1 MLTFALLAAALTVAA
16 IVLIAR
22 PLLGKRTDGPGPAH
36 WSALAAAALLLA
48 GSTALYMVWSKW
60 SWRAPAPGSSPETM
74 VAQLARQLERDPQ
87 NLDGW
92 LTLGRSYLVLQEY
105 PLALRAFERAD
116 RLSGSSSAE
125 ALTGEAQALA
135 MIDPTE
141 LDTRASRLIERA
153 IVLAPDSPKVL
164 FFGAVVAARRGDL
177 PLARQRFVKVLSQ
190 NPPDAAR
197 RFLEQQIV
205 AIDRQLSAA
214 PGGSASAAGGAAAGG
229 AAADAVAPDA
239 AAVVRVRITLA
250 PAVAQS
256 AGGAPLFVFVRDPAH
271 PGPPLAA
278 RRLASAFPQTVELTP
293 KDSMIAGRS
302 FRSGD
307 RVTVVAR
314 IARSGNPTGAAGD
327 PYGEAAYQVGKDGV
341 VGLVIDHLT
350 P

>member
-1 MLTFALLAAALTVAA
+1 MLTFALLAAALTAAA
-16 IVLIAR
+16 IALLAI
-22 PLLGKRTDGPGPAH
+22 PLLRMRAAGPAPAP
-36 WSALAAAALLLA
+36 WSALAAAGVLIA
-48 GSTALYMVWSKW
+48 GSAALYLAWSN
-60 SWRAPAPGSSPETM
+60 WRWHTPPPGNSPENM

-92 LTLGRSYLVLQEY
+92 LMLGRSYLVLQEY
-105 PLALRAFERAD
+105 PLAYRAFERAD
-116 RLSGSSSAE
+116 NLGGGRNAE

-135 MIDPTE
+135 MSDPSE

-214 PGGSASAAGGAAAGG
+214 PGGSAPASAAAGAAAG
-229 AAADAVAPDA
+229 AVAPNA

-256 AGGAPLFVFVRDPAH
+256 AGAAPLFVFVRDPAH

-278 RRLASAFPQTVELTP
+278 RRLSSEFPQTVELTP

-314 IARSGNPTGAAGD
+314 IARSGSPTGAAGD

-341 VGLVIDHLT
+341 VGLVIDHVT

>member
-1 MLTFALLAAALTVAA
+1 MLTFTLLAAALTVAV

-22 PLLGKRTDGPGPAH
+22 PLLRRRADGAGPAR
-36 WSALAAAALLLA
+36 WSALAAAAVLLA

-60 SWRAPAPGSSPETM
+60 SWRAPAAGNSPETM
-74 VAQLARQLERDPQ
+74 VAQLARQLERNPQ

-92 LTLGRSYLVLQEY
+92 LMLGRSYLVLQEN

-116 RLSGSSSAE
+116 RLSGGTSAE

-153 IVLAPDSPKVL
+153 LVLAPESPKVL

-177 PLARQRFVKVLSQ
+177 PLARARFVKVLEQ

-205 AIDRQLSAA
+205 AIDQKLGAA
-214 PGGSASAAGGAAAGG
+214 PAGTAPESPASAPAS
-229 AAADAVAPDA
+229 DS

-250 PAVAQS
+250 PAVAQP
-256 AGGAPLFVFVRDPAH
+256 GGAAPLFVFVRDPAQ

-278 RRLASAFPQTVELTP
+278 RRLSSDFPQTVELTP

-302 FRSGD
+302 FKSGD

-314 IARSGNPTGAAGD
+314 IARSGSPTGAAGD

-341 VGLVIDHLT
+341 VGLVIDRVT

>member
-1 MLTFALLAAALTVAA
+1 MLTFALLAAAFTAA
-16 IVLIAR
+16 GIVLIAI
-22 PLLGKRTDGPGPAH
+22 PLLRMRPAGPAPAP
-36 WSALAAAALLLA
+36 WSALAAAGVLIA
-48 GSTALYMVWSKW
+48 GSAALYLAWSN
-60 SWRAPAPGSSPETM
+60 WRWHAPPPGNSPENM

-92 LTLGRSYLVLQEY
+92 LMLGRSYLVLQEY
-105 PLALRAFERAD
+105 PLAYRAFERAD
-116 RLSGSSSAE
+116 NLSGGRNAE

-135 MIDPTE
+135 MSDPSE

-177 PLARQRFVKVLSQ
+177 PLARQRFEKVLSQ

-214 PGGSASAAGGAAAGG
+214 PGGSAPASAAGGAAAG
-229 AAADAVAPDA
+229 AVAQDA

-256 AGGAPLFVFVRDPAH
+256 AGAAPLFVFVRDPAH

-278 RRLASAFPQTVELTP
+278 RRLSSEFPQTVELTP

-314 IARSGNPTGAAGD
+314 IARSGSPTGAAGD